1 MDPSLYNAARKS
13 DINTFKQ
20 RREHLD
26 LRLLL
31 TPNKNTV
38 LHINITAQYGSS
50 KSAEFV
56 QKKSCV
62 MCPPLLLQV
71 NIRDETLLHIAARYG
86 DLSVV
91 NLLIQTAKADGNKDL
106 ESGTESV
113 RQMMRM
119 LNKEKDTALHEAVRN
134 NHLDVVKLLIKE
146 DPGFSYHANHAGETP
161 LYLAAER
168 GYRDLVFEILRN
180 CNSPA
185 HSGPLGLTALHAAVI
200 RKDEEFDESA
210 AYLADKKEYKT
221 ALHIAAG
228 LGHTG
233 VMKELLSRCSDC
245 CEMVDIRERNALH
258 FAKDA
263 QANTPLHLLA
273 SSLSFIPSLIRHP
286 KVDPMVFNNQNRSA
300 LDIALA
306 NDMVSEVKES
316 IVKCLVE
323 IGSRP
328 DDSHDSCNNNN
339 NSSNP
344 ENKVMKDKENE
355 DDIIRDFK
363 QGKDPHLL
371 VATLIATVAFAAGFT
386 MPGGYISEKGDDD
399 RGQAILTSSKAF
411 QAFVITDTIALMLS
425 GFAVLAHIFAPV
437 IHKKKVIHRLFMTQ
451 FYFTSFALLAMVLA
465 FLTGIYAVLRQ
476 SSALA
481 ISTCVIVSVFSALLY
496 GQPYLNIFR

>member
-1 MDPSLYNAARKS
+1 MDPSLYNAAIKS

-56 QKKSCV
+56 KEILF

-113 RQMMRM
+113 RQMLRM

-146 DPGFSYHANHAGETP
+146 EPDFSYHANHAGETP

-200 RKDEEFDESA
+200 RKDE
-210 AYLADKKEYKT
+210 
-221 ALHIAAG
+221 G
-228 LGHTG
+228 
-233 VMKELLSRCSDC
+233 ELIYIYIYPLK
-245 CEMVDIRERNALH
+245 H
-258 FAKDA
+258 F
-263 QANTPLHLLA
+263 
-273 SSLSFIPSLIRHP
+273 SFL
-286 KVDPMVFNNQNRSA
+286 K
-300 LDIALA
+300 
-306 NDMVSEVKES
+306 
-316 IVKCLVE
+316 
-323 IGSRP
+323 
-328 DDSHDSCNNNN
+328 
-339 NSSNP
+339 
-344 ENKVMKDKENE
+344 
-355 DDIIRDFK
+355 
-363 QGKDPHLL
+363 
-371 VATLIATVAFAAGFT
+371 
-386 MPGGYISEKGDDD
+386 
-399 RGQAILTSSKAF
+399 
-411 QAFVITDTIALMLS
+411 
-425 GFAVLAHIFAPV
+425 HIFRNFLC
-437 IHKKKVIHRLFMTQ
+437 IYQQLISKICLNCINSKLF
-451 FYFTSFALLAMVLA
+451 LN
-465 FLTGIYAVLRQ
+465 Q
-476 SSALA
+476 S
-481 ISTCVIVSVFSALLY
+481 TFSL
-496 GQPYLNIFR
+496 